1 MPRKFLAAV
10 ALTAVV
16 SALGIGVSSA
26 ALAAPGDGTWGTWS
40 ATNPLDAPA
49 GRITFGN
56 SSVGGANYT
65 FVLNSGSSTASIDT
79 VSSAGEWFTAETA
92 PGAWA
97 GANGPSATENV
108 LTLSGAAAN
117 ATTTITFD
125 NPVPADYLTLVI
137 SDLDSTNATDPLY
150 SDRVTITAT
159 TNSGA
164 NLTSGE
170 LQGSASGSEVFNFC
184 NVTINA
190 DMPTD
195 CSGTVA
201 TAVPVMQTPS
211 ATSVYFFGDIAVS
224 SAVGNSAW
232 LAPSAEVKTLT
243 IVWSSYAVLSDVR
256 LALAVA
262 QDPTPPTPPTPPSPN
277 LPDTGVDAVA
287 VTLTAG
293 VLGVL
298 GAVAL
303 LAAHRHKG
311 RRPAIGRVPTRRV

>member
-16 SALGIGVSSA
+16 SALGIGTSSA
-26 ALAAPGDGTWGTWS
+26 ALASPGDGTWGTWS

-56 SSVGGANYT
+56 TVVGGANFT

-79 VSSAGEWFTAETA
+79 VSTAGEWFTAETA

-97 GANGPSATENV
+97 GANGPSVTENV

-117 ATTTITFD
+117 ATTTIVFD
-125 NPVPADYLTLVI
+125 NPVPAAYLTLVI

-164 NLTSGE
+164 NLSSSE

-184 NVTINA
+184 NVTVNA
-190 DMPTD
+190 NMPTD
-195 CSGTVA
+195 CGGTVA

-243 IVWSSYAVLSDVR
+243 ILWSSYAVLSDVR
-256 LALAVA
+256 IALAVK
-262 QDPTPPTPPTPPSPN
+262 QDPTPPTPPSPN

-293 VLGVL
+293 VLGLL
-298 GAVAL
+298 GSATL
-303 LAAHRHKG
+303 LAV
-311 RRPAIGRVPTRRV
+311 RRRRA

>member
-1 MPRKFLAAV
+1 
-10 ALTAVV
+10 
-16 SALGIGVSSA
+16 
-26 ALAAPGDGTWGTWS
+26 
-40 ATNPLDAPA
+40 LDAPA

-56 SSVGGANYT
+56 TAVGGANYA

-79 VSSAGEWFTAETA
+79 VSTAGEWFTGETA

-164 NLTSGE
+164 NLSSSE

-184 NVTINA
+184 NVAVNA

-195 CSGTVA
+195 CSGAVA

-211 ATSVYFFGDIAVS
+211 PTSVYFFGDIAVS
-224 SAVGNSAW
+224 SAVGNSGW

-256 LALAVA
+256 LAVAVA
-262 QDPTPPTPPTPPSPN
+262 QDPTPPTPPAPPSPN
-277 LPDTGVDAVA
+277 LPDTGVDAAAVA
-287 VTLTAG
+287 LTAG
-293 VLGVL
+293 VLGFL
-298 GAVAL
+298 GAAAL
-303 LAAHRHKG
+303 IAVRRHEG
-311 RRPAIGRVPTRRV
+311 RKPALGRVPTR

>member
-1 MPRKFLAAV
+1 MPRKFLAAF
-10 ALTAVV
+10 ALTVV
-16 SALGIGVSSA
+16 ASALGIGASSP

-40 ATNPLDAPA
+40 ATNPADAPA

-56 SSVGGANYT
+56 TAVGGANYT

-97 GANGPSATENV
+97 GANGPSVTENV

-164 NLTSGE
+164 SLTSGE

-184 NVTINA
+184 NVTVNA

-195 CSGTVA
+195 CGGGVA

-211 ATSVYFFGDIAVS
+211 ATSIYFFGDIAVS

-256 LALAVA
+256 IALAVK
-262 QDPTPPTPPTPPSPN
+262 QDPTPPTPPSPN
-277 LPDTGVDAVA
+277 LPDTGFDAVA

-293 VLGVL
+293 VLGLL
-298 GAVAL
+298 GSATL
-303 LAAHRHKG
+303 LAV
-311 RRPAIGRVPTRRV
+311 RRRRA

>member
-16 SALGIGVSSA
+16 SALGIGTSSA
-26 ALAAPGDGTWGTWS
+26 ALASPGDGTWGTWS

-56 SSVGGANYT
+56 TVVGGANFT

-79 VSSAGEWFTAETA
+79 VSTAGEWFTAETA

-97 GANGPSATENV
+97 GANGPSVTENV

-117 ATTTITFD
+117 ATTTIVFD

-164 NLTSGE
+164 NLSSSE

-184 NVTINA
+184 NVTVNA
-190 DMPTD
+190 NMPTD
-195 CSGTVA
+195 CGGTVA

-256 LALAVA
+256 IALSVK
-262 QDPTPPTPPTPPSPN
+262 QDPTPPSPN

-293 VLGVL
+293 VLGLL
-298 GAVAL
+298 GSATL
-303 LAAHRHKG
+303 LAV
-311 RRPAIGRVPTRRV
+311 RRRRA

>member
-16 SALGIGVSSA
+16 SALGIGASSG

-40 ATNPLDAPA
+40 ATNPLDAPS

-56 SSVGGANYT
+56 TAVGGANYT
-65 FVLNSGSSTASIDT
+65 FVLNSGSSTASIYT

-97 GANGPSATENV
+97 GANGPSVTENV

-164 NLTSGE
+164 NLSSSE

-184 NVTINA
+184 NVTVNA

-211 ATSVYFFGDIAVS
+211 PTSVYFFGDIAVS

-256 LALAVA
+256 IALAVT
-262 QDPTPPTPPTPPSPN
+262 QDPTPPTPPSPN

-293 VLGVL
+293 VLGLL
-298 GAVAL
+298 GSATL
-303 LAAHRHKG
+303 LAV
-311 RRPAIGRVPTRRV
+311 RRRSA

>member
-16 SALGIGVSSA
+16 SALGIGASSG

-56 SSVGGANYT
+56 TAVGGANYT
-65 FVLNSGSSTASIDT
+65 FVLNSGSSTASIDS
-79 VSSAGEWFTAETA
+79 VSSAGEWFTAETS

-97 GANGPSATENV
+97 GANGPSVTENV

-117 ATTTITFD
+117 ATTTIVFD

-164 NLTSGE
+164 NLSSSE
-170 LQGSASGSEVFNFC
+170 IQGSASGSEVFNFC
-184 NVTINA
+184 NVTVNA
-190 DMPTD
+190 NMPTD
-195 CSGTVA
+195 CGGTVA

-243 IVWSSYAVLSDVR
+243 ILWSSYAVLSDVR
-256 LALAVA
+256 IALAVK
-262 QDPTPPTPPTPPSPN
+262 QDPTPPTPPSPN

-293 VLGVL
+293 VLGLL
-298 GAVAL
+298 GSATL
-303 LAAHRHKG
+303 LAV
-311 RRPAIGRVPTRRV
+311 RRRRA

>member
-1 MPRKFLAAV
+1 MPRKTLTAV
-10 ALTAVV
+10 ALTALV
-16 SALGIGVSSA
+16 SALGIGASSA
-26 ALAAPGDGTWGTWS
+26 ALASPGDGTWGTWS
-40 ATNPLDAPA
+40 ASSPTDAPT
-49 GRITFGN
+49 GRVTFGN
-56 SSVGGANYT
+56 SSVVGADYT
-65 FVLNSGSSTASIDT
+65 FVLNSGSSTASIDSVT
-79 VSSAGEWFTAETA
+79 SAGEWFTAETA

-97 GANGPSATENV
+97 GANGPSVTDNV

-117 ATTTITFD
+117 ATTTIIFD
-125 NPVPADYLTLVI
+125 NPVPADYLTIVV

-164 NLTSGE
+164 SLSSSE
-170 LQGSASGSEVFNFC
+170 LQGSATGSEVFNFC

-211 ATSVYFFGDIAVS
+211 ATSVYFFGDISVS

-287 VTLTAG
+287 VTLTVG